1 MKTDK
6 HISLKQLIFD
16 NKFYLLLG
24 LVLLVFNKAAT
35 MIIPYTSKPL
45 IDEVIK
51 NGNVILLKKIILII
65 VVALIIQ
72 AITSFALVQIL
83 GVKAQKKIAEIRTI
97 FFNKLT
103 YLPLSY
109 FKNSRTG
116 ELVSRTLDDFESIRI
131 YLGAGFVQLV
141 GGVIS
146 VIFALGLMFSLNI
159 QLSLYTLIPVG
170 IFCLIIYIIY
180 KQQKPAFKKRKQI
193 RANLSANLTET
204 YRNIKVIKGFNSN
217 DYTTN
222 ILKKGFYNLY
232 LSIKTTLTSSNL
244 LISLG
249 VIFIGLTSVIIMWF
263 GGNMAIN
270 KTITIGELT
279 TFTIYLAFLIAPIYQ
294 ITKISSQFVD
304 AKASIERINETL
316 IVNNEETNESG
327 KRVNLNGNFSLKN
340 ISFKYDSK
348 NILNNISL
356 EIKPKTITAIAGKS
370 GAGKTTL
377 IDLIAG
383 FHSTYSG
390 SIEVEKENLKNLN
403 LNHYRNQLGFVFQET
418 FLFDGTIKENILIA
432 KPNASEQE
440 VNAAL
445 EKANVLEFLNQQ
457 PNGVNTLIGENGSK
471 LSEGQKQRIAIAR
484 AFLAD
489 PKVLILDEATSSLDT
504 HNQNQITSSIEKLM
518 QNRTIIIVAHQLDTI
533 KNADQIIL
541 LDKGEICEIGTHDE
555 LFNLKGKYFS
565 LYGS

>member
-6 HISLKQLIFD
+6 HISLRQLIFD

-146 VIFALGLMFSLNI
+146 VVFALGLMFSLNI

-316 IVNNEETNESG
+316 FVNNEETNESG
-327 KRVNLNGNFSLKN
+327 KQVNLNGNFSLKN

-471 LSEGQKQRIAIAR
+471 LSEGQKQRLAIAR

-541 LDKGEICEIGTHDE
+541 LDKGEICEIGSHDE
-555 LFNLKGKYFS
+555 LLKLKGKYFS
-565 LYGS
+565 LYRS

>member
-217 DYTTN
+217 DYATN

-316 IVNNEETNESG
+316 FVNNEETNESG
-327 KRVNLNGNFSLKN
+327 KQVNLNGNFSLKN